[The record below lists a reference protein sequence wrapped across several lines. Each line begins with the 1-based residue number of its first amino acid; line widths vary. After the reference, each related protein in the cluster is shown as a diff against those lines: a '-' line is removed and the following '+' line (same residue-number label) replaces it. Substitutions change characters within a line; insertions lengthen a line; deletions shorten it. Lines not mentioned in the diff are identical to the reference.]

1 MVISEI
7 RTRKA
12 GIEGRR
18 IRLAA
23 SILAFVATVLLV
35 VAIEAWTRAP
45 VVGPPVPIGPT
56 VCLFEGSPAPCS

>member
-1 MVISEI
+1 MLISEI
-7 RTRKA
+7 RTRKTA
-12 GIEGRR
+12 IGSRR

-45 VVGPPVPIGPT
+45 VVGPPVPVGAI
-56 VCLFEGSPAPCS
+56 VCLFEGSPVPCS